1 MWSPQDA
8 LPNELLLQKGVIS
21 LVGSRGMD
29 VSPGCFWLSS
39 LYGVVARTDRWKFC
53 LAVVIYAT
61 SLGLDILCTLP

>member
-1 MWSPQDA
+1 M
-8 LPNELLLQKGVIS
+8 IS

-39 LYGVVARTDRWKFC
+39 LYGVVARMDRWKFC

-61 SLGLDILCTLP
+61 SLGLDIICTLP